1 MNIFDESA
9 RILPPNKS
17 NKFSPWIVLDAE
29 HILSSPFPSL
39 TPRLTYANPSECH
52 VIRIVY
58 SLLYSY
64 RSIEP
69 RNTEVGIYERKQENT
84 LSTKKA
90 IKKKKKKK
98 HALDPES
105 DQEK

>member
-90 IKKKKKKK
+90 IKKKRKKTRSRPRIKEKK
-98 HALDPES
+98 R
-105 DQEK
+105 